1 MSFWNSLNLGFFLFD
16 DVDFSG
22 SDVWVALLTMLYVD
36 ILDTTGTLYSMADFA
51 GLVDERGDFP
61 RSTWAFTADAIGT
74 ILGSW
79 MGTPDTT
86 CYIES
91 AAGIHAG
98 GRTGITAIVVGLL
111 FFVSL
116 FFNPIFAS
124 IPPWA
129 TGPALVIVGALMMES
144 VVKIKWDDMRQAMP
158 AFVSIIIMPFT
169 YSIAYGIHSRYT
181 LYMICFEYVRM
192 DTNVPIVSI
201 VYNYMYTDT
210 RCIEPMDG
218 T

>member
-1 MSFWNSLNLGFFLFD
+1 VIVGILFVAFISWFRNTDVTYFPDNDAGDARFDYFKKVVRFHPIESTGFILFD
-16 DVDFSG
+16 NVDFSG

-61 RSTWAFTADAIGT
+61 RSSWAFSADALGT
-74 ILGSW
+74 ILGSF

-111 FFVSL
+111 FFLSL
-116 FFNPIFAS
+116 FF
-124 IPPWA
+124 
-129 TGPALVIVGALMMES
+129 
-144 VVKIKWDDMRQAMP
+144 
-158 AFVSIIIMPFT
+158 
-169 YSIAYGIHSRYT
+169 
-181 LYMICFEYVRM
+181 
-192 DTNVPIVSI
+192 
-201 VYNYMYTDT
+201 
-210 RCIEPMDG
+210 
-218 T
+218 